1 MKSGFVSIV
10 GRPNVGKSTL
20 LNKLLNQKI
29 AITSDKVG
37 TTRNTI
43 YGIYNDEDS
52 QIVFVDTPGINK
64 ATSKL
69 GEVLNNKAY
78 SSFDN
83 DLVLFLVD
91 IASGFGPNDNRILN
105 RLKEDNKDV
114 ILVLTKVDKIKKDKL
129 YDEIIKLKDL
139 YNFLDIVPISSI
151 KGINTT
157 ELIEVIKKYLKDD
170 VKYFD
175 DDVIT
180 NVSEKFLVGEIIR
193 EKILILTKEEVPHA
207 VTCIVE
213 NMEFKKDKCYINA
226 CIVVDRDNLKGIIIG
241 KNGQMLKK
249 VGLAL
254 ALPILSVLMVSRQ
267 ASSDIWLSFSAFIW
281 LESWDCTC
289 VAISSR
295 NCRASCTWSA
305 ESWLPAMMAF
315 CWPSGVE
322 SSSSM

>member
-129 YDEIIKLKDL
+129 YDEIAKLKDL
-139 YNFLDIVPISSI
+139 YNFLDIVPISSV

-180 NVSEKFLVGEIIR
+180 NVSERFLVRKIIR

-207 VTCIVE
+207 VTCVVE

-249 VGLAL
+249 VGTMAREE
-254 ALPILSVLMVSRQ
+254 IEVLLGKKVYLELFVKVIENWRQ
-267 ASSDIWLSFSAFIW
+267 KPNLFEE
-281 LESWDCTC
+281 LG
-289 VAISSR
+289 IS
-295 NCRASCTWSA
+295 
-305 ESWLPAMMAF
+305 E
-315 CWPSGVE
+315 E
-322 SSSSM
+322 DD

>member
-20 LNKLLNQKI
+20 LNKLLNKKI

-37 TTRNTI
+37 TTRNMI
-43 YGIYNDEDS
+43 YGVYNEDDT

-69 GEVLNNKAY
+69 GEVLNKTAY

-91 IASGFGPNDNRILN
+91 IASGFGPNDNKILN

-249 VGLAL
+249 VGTMAREE
-254 ALPILSVLMVSRQ
+254 IEVLLGKKVYLELFVKVIDNWRQ
-267 ASSDIWLSFSAFIW
+267 KPNLFQE
-281 LESWDCTC
+281 LG
-289 VAISSR
+289 IS
-295 NCRASCTWSA
+295 
-305 ESWLPAMMAF
+305 E
-315 CWPSGVE
+315 E
-322 SSSSM
+322 DD

>member
-20 LNKLLNQKI
+20 LNKLLNKKI

-37 TTRNTI
+37 TTRNMI
-43 YGIYNDEDS
+43 YGIYNEDDT

-69 GEVLNNKAY
+69 GEVLNKTAY

-91 IASGFGPNDNRILN
+91 IASGFGPNDNKILN

-129 YDEIIKLKDL
+129 YDEITKLKDL

-193 EKILILTKEEVPHA
+193 EKVLNLTREEVPHA
-207 VTCIVE
+207 VTCVVE

-249 VGLAL
+249 IGSMAREE
-254 ALPILSVLMVSRQ
+254 IEVLLGKKVYLELFVKVIDNWRQ
-267 ASSDIWLSFSAFIW
+267 KPNLFQE
-281 LESWDCTC
+281 LG
-289 VAISSR
+289 IS
-295 NCRASCTWSA
+295 
-305 ESWLPAMMAF
+305 E
-315 CWPSGVE
+315 E
-322 SSSSM
+322 DD

>member
-249 VGLAL
+249 VGTMAREE
-254 ALPILSVLMVSRQ
+254 IEVLLGKKVYLELFVKVIENWRQ
-267 ASSDIWLSFSAFIW
+267 KPNLFEE
-281 LESWDCTC
+281 LR
-289 VAISSR
+289 IS
-295 NCRASCTWSA
+295 
-305 ESWLPAMMAF
+305 E
-315 CWPSGVE
+315 E
-322 SSSSM
+322 DD

>member
-193 EKILILTKEEVPHA
+193 EKVLILTREEVPHA
-207 VTCIVE
+207 VTCVVE

-249 VGLAL
+249 VGTMAREE
-254 ALPILSVLMVSRQ
+254 IEVLLGKKVYLELFVKVIDNWRQ
-267 ASSDIWLSFSAFIW
+267 KPNLFEE
-281 LESWDCTC
+281 LG
-289 VAISSR
+289 IS
-295 NCRASCTWSA
+295 
-305 ESWLPAMMAF
+305 E
-315 CWPSGVE
+315 E
-322 SSSSM
+322 DD

>member
-151 KGINTT
+151 KDINTT

-249 VGLAL
+249 VGTMAREE
-254 ALPILSVLMVSRQ
+254 IEVLLGKKVYLELFVKVIENWRQ
-267 ASSDIWLSFSAFIW
+267 KPNLFEE
-281 LESWDCTC
+281 LG
-289 VAISSR
+289 IS
-295 NCRASCTWSA
+295 
-305 ESWLPAMMAF
+305 E
-315 CWPSGVE
+315 E
-322 SSSSM
+322 DD

>member
-129 YDEIIKLKDL
+129 YDEITKLKDL

-249 VGLAL
+249 VGTMAREE
-254 ALPILSVLMVSRQ
+254 IEVLLGKKVYLELFVKVIENWRQ
-267 ASSDIWLSFSAFIW
+267 KPNLFEE
-281 LESWDCTC
+281 LG
-289 VAISSR
+289 IS
-295 NCRASCTWSA
+295 
-305 ESWLPAMMAF
+305 E
-315 CWPSGVE
+315 E
-322 SSSSM
+322 DD

>member
-249 VGLAL
+249 VGTMAREE
-254 ALPILSVLMVSRQ
+254 IEVLLGKKVYLELFVKVIDNWRQ
-267 ASSDIWLSFSAFIW
+267 KPNLFEE
-281 LESWDCTC
+281 LG
-289 VAISSR
+289 IS
-295 NCRASCTWSA
+295 
-305 ESWLPAMMAF
+305 E
-315 CWPSGVE
+315 E
-322 SSSSM
+322 DD

>member
-249 VGLAL
+249 VGTMAREE
-254 ALPILSVLMVSRQ
+254 IEVLLGEKVYLELFVKVIDNWRQ
-267 ASSDIWLSFSAFIW
+267 KPNLFQE
-281 LESWDCTC
+281 LG
-289 VAISSR
+289 IS
-295 NCRASCTWSA
+295 
-305 ESWLPAMMAF
+305 E
-315 CWPSGVE
+315 E
-322 SSSSM
+322 DD

>member
-91 IASGFGPNDNRILN
+91 IASGYGPNDNKILN

-114 ILVLTKVDKIKKDKL
+114 ILVLTKVDKIKKIPILCIDDIGAEAVTPWGR
-129 YDEIIKLKDL
+129 DEVLCSILQYRMQSSL
-139 YNFLDIVPISSI
+139 PTFFTSNLDIKALEQHFSI
-151 KGINTT
+151 THDGVE
-157 ELIEVIKKYLKDD
+157 ELKSRRVIERILQLTDD
-170 VKYFD
+170 
-175 DDVIT
+175 I
-180 NVSEKFLVGEIIR
+180 E
-193 EKILILTKEEVPHA
+193 
-207 VTCIVE
+207 
-213 NMEFKKDKCYINA
+213 
-226 CIVVDRDNLKGIIIG
+226 
-241 KNGQMLKK
+241 
-249 VGLAL
+249 
-254 ALPILSVLMVSRQ
+254 MVSANLRK
-267 ASSDIWLSFSAFIW
+267 
-281 LESWDCTC
+281 
-289 VAISSR
+289 
-295 NCRASCTWSA
+295 
-305 ESWLPAMMAF
+305 
-315 CWPSGVE
+315 
-322 SSSSM
+322 

>member
-114 ILVLTKVDKIKKDKL
+114 ILVLTKVDKIKKEKL

-175 DDVIT
+175 DEVIT

-249 VGLAL
+249 VGTMAREE
-254 ALPILSVLMVSRQ
+254 IEVLLGKKVYLELFVKVIENWRQ
-267 ASSDIWLSFSAFIW
+267 KPNLFEE
-281 LESWDCTC
+281 LG
-289 VAISSR
+289 IS
-295 NCRASCTWSA
+295 
-305 ESWLPAMMAF
+305 E
-315 CWPSGVE
+315 E
-322 SSSSM
+322 DD

>member
-64 ATSKL
+64 ATSEL

-249 VGLAL
+249 VGTMAREE
-254 ALPILSVLMVSRQ
+254 IEVLLGKKVYLELFVKVIENWRQ
-267 ASSDIWLSFSAFIW
+267 KPNLFEE
-281 LESWDCTC
+281 LG
-289 VAISSR
+289 IS
-295 NCRASCTWSA
+295 
-305 ESWLPAMMAF
+305 E
-315 CWPSGVE
+315 E
-322 SSSSM
+322 DD

>member
-114 ILVLTKVDKIKKDKL
+114 ILVLTKVD
-129 YDEIIKLKDL
+129 EIIKLKDL

-249 VGLAL
+249 VGTMAREE
-254 ALPILSVLMVSRQ
+254 IEVLLGKKVYLELFVKVIENWRQ
-267 ASSDIWLSFSAFIW
+267 KPNLFEE
-281 LESWDCTC
+281 LG
-289 VAISSR
+289 IS
-295 NCRASCTWSA
+295 
-305 ESWLPAMMAF
+305 E
-315 CWPSGVE
+315 E
-322 SSSSM
+322 DD

>member
-193 EKILILTKEEVPHA
+193 EKVLILTKEEVPHA

-249 VGLAL
+249 VGTMAREE
-254 ALPILSVLMVSRQ
+254 IEVLLGKKVYLELFVKVIENWRQ
-267 ASSDIWLSFSAFIW
+267 KPNLFEE
-281 LESWDCTC
+281 LG
-289 VAISSR
+289 IS
-295 NCRASCTWSA
+295 
-305 ESWLPAMMAF
+305 E
-315 CWPSGVE
+315 E
-322 SSSSM
+322 DD

>member
-20 LNKLLNQKI
+20 LNKLLNKKI
-29 AITSDKVG
+29 AIISDKVG
-37 TTRNTI
+37 TTRNMI
-43 YGIYNDEDS
+43 YGVYNEDDT

-69 GEVLNNKAY
+69 GEVLNKTAY

-91 IASGFGPNDNRILN
+91 IASGFGPNDNKILN

-129 YDEIIKLKDL
+129 YDEITKLKDL
-139 YNFLDIVPISSI
+139 YNFLDIVPISSV

-180 NVSEKFLVGEIIR
+180 NVSERFLVGEIIR
-193 EKILILTKEEVPHA
+193 EKVLILTREEVPHA
-207 VTCIVE
+207 VTCVVE

-249 VGLAL
+249 IGSMAREE
-254 ALPILSVLMVSRQ
+254 IEVLLGKKVYLELFVKVIDNWRQ
-267 ASSDIWLSFSAFIW
+267 KPNLFQE
-281 LESWDCTC
+281 LG
-289 VAISSR
+289 IS
-295 NCRASCTWSA
+295 
-305 ESWLPAMMAF
+305 E
-315 CWPSGVE
+315 E
-322 SSSSM
+322 DD

>member
-193 EKILILTKEEVPHA
+193 EKVLNLTREEVPHA

-249 VGLAL
+249 VGTMAREE
-254 ALPILSVLMVSRQ
+254 IEVLLGKKVYLELFVKVIDNWRQ
-267 ASSDIWLSFSAFIW
+267 KPNLFEE
-281 LESWDCTC
+281 LG
-289 VAISSR
+289 IS
-295 NCRASCTWSA
+295 
-305 ESWLPAMMAF
+305 E
-315 CWPSGVE
+315 E
-322 SSSSM
+322 DD

>member
-213 NMEFKKDKCYINA
+213 NMKFKKDKCYINA

-249 VGLAL
+249 VGTMAREE
-254 ALPILSVLMVSRQ
+254 IEVLLGKKVYLELFVKVIENWRQ
-267 ASSDIWLSFSAFIW
+267 KPNLFEE
-281 LESWDCTC
+281 LG
-289 VAISSR
+289 IS
-295 NCRASCTWSA
+295 
-305 ESWLPAMMAF
+305 E
-315 CWPSGVE
+315 E
-322 SSSSM
+322 DD

>member
-249 VGLAL
+249 VGTMAREE
-254 ALPILSVLMVSRQ
+254 IEVLLGKKVYLELFVKVIENWRQ
-267 ASSDIWLSFSAFIW
+267 KPNLFEE
-281 LESWDCTC
+281 LG
-289 VAISSR
+289 IS
-295 NCRASCTWSA
+295 
-305 ESWLPAMMAF
+305 E
-315 CWPSGVE
+315 E
-322 SSSSM
+322 DD

>member
-249 VGLAL
+249 VGTMAREE
-254 ALPILSVLMVSRQ
+254 IEVLLGKKVYLELFVKVIDNWRQ
-267 ASSDIWLSFSAFIW
+267 KPNLFQE
-281 LESWDCTC
+281 LG
-289 VAISSR
+289 IS
-295 NCRASCTWSA
+295 
-305 ESWLPAMMAF
+305 E
-315 CWPSGVE
+315 E
-322 SSSSM
+322 DD

>member
-91 IASGFGPNDNRILN
+91 IASGFGPNDNKILN

-129 YDEIIKLKDL
+129 YDEITKLKDL
-139 YNFLDIVPISSI
+139 YNFLDIVPISSV

-180 NVSEKFLVGEIIR
+180 NVSERFLVGEIIR
-193 EKILILTKEEVPHA
+193 EKVLNLTREEVPHA
-207 VTCIVE
+207 VTCVVE

-249 VGLAL
+249 VGTMAREE
-254 ALPILSVLMVSRQ
+254 IEVLLGKKVYLELFVKVIENWRQ
-267 ASSDIWLSFSAFIW
+267 KPNLFEE
-281 LESWDCTC
+281 LG
-289 VAISSR
+289 IS
-295 NCRASCTWSA
+295 
-305 ESWLPAMMAF
+305 E
-315 CWPSGVE
+315 E
-322 SSSSM
+322 DD

>member
-20 LNKLLNQKI
+20 LNKLLNKKI

-37 TTRNTI
+37 TTRNMI
-43 YGIYNDEDS
+43 YGVYNEDDT

-129 YDEIIKLKDL
+129 YDEITKLKDL

-249 VGLAL
+249 IGSMAREE
-254 ALPILSVLMVSRQ
+254 IEVLLGKKVYLELFVKVIENWRQ
-267 ASSDIWLSFSAFIW
+267 KPNLFEE
-281 LESWDCTC
+281 LG
-289 VAISSR
+289 IS
-295 NCRASCTWSA
+295 
-305 ESWLPAMMAF
+305 E
-315 CWPSGVE
+315 E
-322 SSSSM
+322 DD

>member
-64 ATSKL
+64 DTSKL

-249 VGLAL
+249 VGTMAREE
-254 ALPILSVLMVSRQ
+254 IEVLLGKKVYLELFVKVIENWRQ
-267 ASSDIWLSFSAFIW
+267 KPNLFEE
-281 LESWDCTC
+281 LG
-289 VAISSR
+289 IS
-295 NCRASCTWSA
+295 
-305 ESWLPAMMAF
+305 E
-315 CWPSGVE
+315 E
-322 SSSSM
+322 DD

>member
-249 VGLAL
+249 VGTMAREE
-254 ALPILSVLMVSRQ
+254 IEVLLGKKVYLELFVKVIENWRQ
-267 ASSDIWLSFSAFIW
+267 KPNLFEE
-281 LESWDCTC
+281 L
-289 VAISSR
+289 AIS
-295 NCRASCTWSA
+295 
-305 ESWLPAMMAF
+305 E
-315 CWPSGVE
+315 E
-322 SSSSM
+322 DD

>member
-20 LNKLLNQKI
+20 LNKLLNKKI

-37 TTRNTI
+37 TTRNMI
-43 YGIYNDEDS
+43 YGVYNEDDT

-69 GEVLNNKAY
+69 GEVLNKTAY

-91 IASGFGPNDNRILN
+91 IASGFGPNDNKILN

-129 YDEIIKLKDL
+129 YDEITKLKDL

-193 EKILILTKEEVPHA
+193 EKVLNLTREEVPHA
-207 VTCIVE
+207 VTCVVE

-249 VGLAL
+249 IGSMAREE
-254 ALPILSVLMVSRQ
+254 IEVLLGKKVYLELFVKVIDNWRQ
-267 ASSDIWLSFSAFIW
+267 KPNLFQE
-281 LESWDCTC
+281 LG
-289 VAISSR
+289 IS
-295 NCRASCTWSA
+295 
-305 ESWLPAMMAF
+305 E
-315 CWPSGVE
+315 E
-322 SSSSM
+322 DY

>member
-20 LNKLLNQKI
+20 LNKLLNKKI

-37 TTRNTI
+37 TTRNMI
-43 YGIYNDEDS
+43 YGVYNEDDT

-69 GEVLNNKAY
+69 GEVLNKTAY

-91 IASGFGPNDNRILN
+91 IASGFGPNDNKILN

-129 YDEIIKLKDL
+129 YDEITKLKDL

-193 EKILILTKEEVPHA
+193 EKVLNLTREEVPHA
-207 VTCIVE
+207 VTCVVE

-249 VGLAL
+249 VGTMAREE
-254 ALPILSVLMVSRQ
+254 IEVLLGKKVYLELFVKVIDNWRQ
-267 ASSDIWLSFSAFIW
+267 KPNLFEE
-281 LESWDCTC
+281 LG
-289 VAISSR
+289 IS
-295 NCRASCTWSA
+295 
-305 ESWLPAMMAF
+305 E
-315 CWPSGVE
+315 E
-322 SSSSM
+322 DD

>member
-1 MKSGFVSIV
+1 MKSGVVSIV

-114 ILVLTKVDKIKKDKL
+114 ILVLTKVDKIKKEKL

-249 VGLAL
+249 VGTMAREE
-254 ALPILSVLMVSRQ
+254 IEVLLGKKVYLELFVKVIENWRQ
-267 ASSDIWLSFSAFIW
+267 KPNLFEE
-281 LESWDCTC
+281 LG
-289 VAISSR
+289 IS
-295 NCRASCTWSA
+295 
-305 ESWLPAMMAF
+305 E
-315 CWPSGVE
+315 E
-322 SSSSM
+322 DD

>member
-37 TTRNTI
+37 TTRNMI
-43 YGIYNDEDS
+43 YGVYNEDDT

-69 GEVLNNKAY
+69 GEVLNKTAY

-91 IASGFGPNDNRILN
+91 IASGFGPNDNKILN

-129 YDEIIKLKDL
+129 YDEITKLKDL
-139 YNFLDIVPISSI
+139 YNFLDIVPVSSI

-207 VTCIVE
+207 VTCVVE

-249 VGLAL
+249 VGTMAREE
-254 ALPILSVLMVSRQ
+254 IEVLLGKKVYLELFVKVIENWRQ
-267 ASSDIWLSFSAFIW
+267 KPNLFEE
-281 LESWDCTC
+281 LG
-289 VAISSR
+289 IS
-295 NCRASCTWSA
+295 
-305 ESWLPAMMAF
+305 E
-315 CWPSGVE
+315 E
-322 SSSSM
+322 DD